1 MRISTNLLFRDM
13 TSTITTNMN
22 LAADALKNGSRKIH
36 KAGDNPAAESQ
47 IMLLQSTISIN
58 ASYTESA
65 NSAATLTKETSS
77 SLDSYKKSTENY
89 LALTEKAINGT
100 TNAEDKRVFAKDL
113 NSIIEQ
119 VALTANSKSYTG
131 DYVFAGNNSNS
142 PAFSFTRNS
151 DGNITGFKYEGND
164 IQKKIVI
171 GTNLNST
178 VSFNGSKLFSNK
190 DGVSIFSGLIELRD
204 KLEKGE
210 SFSPEEATKLK
221 ATAKSFN
228 DEAIVKTTDL
238 AIGEKQINTTLKRYE
253 SLDISFS
260 TQLSMLQDADLGTVA
275 SDIAKFK
282 NLTMASIASMQSI
295 LKMSEDILSM

>member
-1 MRISTNLLFRDM
+1 MRISTNYLF
-13 TSTITTNMN
+13 TNVASSISNGMD
-22 LAADALKNGSRKIH
+22 LYAAETNNKLYKIH
-36 KAGDNPAAESQ
+36 KAGDNPAAQSQ
-47 IMLLQSTISIN
+47 IMLLQSTMSIN
-58 ASYTESA
+58 TSYTESA
-65 NSAATLTKETSS
+65 NNAATLAKETSA

-100 TNAEDKRVFAKDL
+100 TNAEDKRVFAKNL
-113 NSIIEQ
+113 NEIIEQ

-131 DYVFAGNNSNS
+131 NYVFAGNKSTS

-151 DGNITGFKYEGND
+151 DGNIAGFKYEGNS

-171 GTNLNST
+171 GTNLNSNI
-178 VSFNGSKLFSNK
+178 SYDGSNLFSNK

-228 DEAIVKTTDL
+228 DEAIVKTTDI
-238 AIGEKQINTTLKRYE
+238 AIGAERINTTIKRYE
-253 SLDISFS
+253 SLDISYS
-260 TQLSMLQDADLGTVA
+260 TQLSTLQDSDFGQFTVNLA
-275 SDIAKFK
+275 RFK
-282 NLTMASIASMQSI
+282 NMTMSSISVMQTV
-295 LKMSEDILSM
+295 LKMSEDIISM

>member
-1 MRISTNLLFRDM
+1 MRISTNLLFR
-13 TSTITTNMN
+13 NM
-22 LAADALKNGSRKIH
+22 ASSISKNMDRTVEAQNNTYYKIH
-36 KAGDNPAAESQ
+36 RAGDNPAAESQ

-58 ASYTESA
+58 ASYSGSA
-65 NSAATLTKETSS
+65 KHATTLANETSS
-77 SLDSYKKSTENY
+77 SLDTYKKSTENY

-113 NSIIEQ
+113 NEIIEQ
-119 VALTANSKSYTG
+119 VALTVNSKSYTG

-151 DGNITGFKYEGND
+151 DGNIAGFKYDGND

-171 GTNLNST
+171 GTNLNSKI
-178 VSFNGSKLFSNK
+178 SFDGSNLFSNK
-190 DGVSIFSGLIELRD
+190 DGDSIFSGLIDLRN

-228 DEAIVKTTDL
+228 NEAIVKTTDI
-238 AIGEKQINTTLKRYE
+238 AIGVERINTTLKRYE
-253 SLDISFS
+253 SLDISYS
-260 TQLSMLQDADLGTVA
+260 TQLSMLQDSDFAQVTV
-275 SDIAKFK
+275 DIAKFK
-282 NLTMASIASMQSI
+282 NMTKSSISIMQTV
-295 LKMSEDILSM
+295 LKMSDDILSM

>member
-1 MRISTNLLFRDM
+1 MRISTNLLFR
-13 TSTITTNMN
+13 NM
-22 LAADALKNGSRKIH
+22 ASSISKNMDRTVEAQNNTYYKIH
-36 KAGDNPAAESQ
+36 RAGDNPAAESQ

-58 ASYTESA
+58 ASYSESA
-65 NSAATLTKETSS
+65 KYATTLANETSA
-77 SLDSYKKSTENY
+77 SLDTYKKSTEDY

-100 TNAEDKRVFAKDL
+100 TNAEDKRVFAKNL
-113 NSIIEQ
+113 NEIIEQ

-151 DGNITGFKYEGND
+151 DGNIAGFKYEGND

-171 GTNLNST
+171 GTNLNSKI
-178 VSFNGSKLFSNK
+178 SYDGSNLFSNK
-190 DGVSIFSGLIELRD
+190 DGVSIFSGLIELRN

-228 DEAIVKTTDL
+228 DEAIVKTTDI
-238 AIGEKQINTTLKRYE
+238 AIGVERINTSIKRYE
-253 SLDISFS
+253 SLDISYS
-260 TQLSMLQDADLGTVA
+260 TQLSMLQDSDFAQVTV
-275 SDIAKFK
+275 DIAKFK
-282 NLTMASIASMQSI
+282 NMTKSSISIMQTV
-295 LKMSEDILSM
+295 LKMSDDILSM